1 MSQMDNEEPLFRK
14 TNQRNIDDLKLSQ
27 LNCHQGLP
35 PSRFREGDM
44 YQTSYSL
51 EHRKFSRDEQADACS
66 AFWDREKRSRPWLQ
80 EPVTAAAAAKNSA
93 FELECRD
100 DVHA

>member
-51 EHRKFSRDEQADACS
+51 EHRKFSRDEQADAGA

-80 EPVTAAAAAKNSA
+80 ELLRDTAAAAATTIWYIGQKK
-93 FELECRD
+93 
-100 DVHA
+100 

>member
-1 MSQMDNEEPLFRK
+1 MSTPLRCLMFYLVLPK
-14 TNQRNIDDLKLSQ
+14 
-27 LNCHQGLP
+27 QGLP

-51 EHRKFSRDEQADACS
+51 GHRKFSRDEQADAGS
-66 AFWDREKRSRPWLQ
+66 AFWDRERRSRPWLQ

-93 FELECRD
+93 FELECREAR
-100 DVHA
+100 VRCRPKTFSKPT